1 MLKLEEDLLG
11 QTLTA
16 NGSLLNPREELS
28 RLTVDIDDLKQRIS
42 DQITLIQELAWEAQ
56 ESASAKE
63 ALHAMQE
70 TLRDW
75 YAHRDLLVK
84 LQAVELQPV

>member
-11 QTLTA
+11 QTLRA
-16 NGSLLNPREELS
+16 NGSRLNQHEDLS
-28 RLTVDIDDLKQRIS
+28 RLAVDIADLKRRIS
-42 DQITLIQELAWEAQ
+42 DQITLIQELTWEAQ
-56 ESASAKE
+56 QTASAKE

-84 LQAVELQPV
+84 LHAAQPQPV